1 MIDFT
6 KLTDTELKKLNSNL
20 RTQIQNCNRGWLPQM
35 KPVYEETLK
44 SVTSEMRKRNLVF
57 TIKTSEL

>member
-6 KLTDTELKKLNSNL
+6 TRTDNELKKFNSNL
-20 RTQIQNCNRGWLPQM
+20 RTQIQNCKRGWITQM
-35 KPVYEETLK
+35 KSVYEETLK
-44 SVTSEMRKRNLVF
+44 QVTQEMRKRNLVF